1 MPVRLLHSDRLI
13 SGNLDKKGV
22 LAFNAASDGFELR
35 DPSELEAP
43 LLESHENDN
52 NISDTFV
59 QFLNENINV
68 GNITKR
74 NFDGGFF

>member
-13 SGNLDKKGV
+13 SGNLDKKGL
-22 LAFNAASDGFELR
+22 LAFNATSDEFELR

-43 LLESHENDN
+43 LLESIENDN
-52 NISDTFV
+52 DINDRFV

-68 GNITKR
+68 DNIQVR
-74 NFDGGFF
+74 NFDGGSF